1 MAESLEFSNRSSTAL
16 NDAQQEEVKK
26 NLMVV
31 KHMVLKSAYSKS
43 SINMSKADLLAWQTA
58 TTASMGYGITKSPL
72 KHKTIGYCTV
82 SLAFEVKQNET
93 IIASESD
100 FQASSSVRRC
110 PVFYTF

>member
-43 SINMSKADLLAWQTA
+43 SINMSKADLLA
-58 TTASMGYGITKSPL
+58 
-72 KHKTIGYCTV
+72 
-82 SLAFEVKQNET
+82 
-93 IIASESD
+93 
-100 FQASSSVRRC
+100 
-110 PVFYTF
+110 